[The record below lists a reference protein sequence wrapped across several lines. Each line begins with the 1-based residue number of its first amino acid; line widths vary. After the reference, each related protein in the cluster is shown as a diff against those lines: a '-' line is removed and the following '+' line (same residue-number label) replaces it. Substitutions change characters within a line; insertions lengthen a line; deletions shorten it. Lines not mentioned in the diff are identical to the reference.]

1 MSQKY
6 SEMSK
11 PQRWQWHAEVYAL
24 RRVLLGVPRD
34 VHTSPP
40 DPKGEWYDEGA
51 VARAEAALRER
62 VAEQSQRCQADT
74 AAHNAVRYAE
84 AEEWRKS
91 VQPTDVPGFRRPG
104 FQQPEAAE

>member
-1 MSQKY
+1 MKY
-6 SEMSK
+6 SDMSI
-11 PQRWQWHAEVYAL
+11 PQRWKWHAEVYAL
-24 RRVLLGVPRD
+24 RRVLLGVLRD

-40 DPKGEWYDEGA
+40 DPKGEWYNERD
-51 VARAEAALRER
+51 VAEAEAALRAR

-74 AAHNAVRYAE
+74 AARNATRYAE

>member
-24 RRVLLGVPRD
+24 RRVMLGVPRD
-34 VHTSPP
+34 VHTSPC
-40 DPKGEWYDEGA
+40 DTKGEWFDEDA
-51 VARAEAALRER
+51 VARAEAALRAK

-74 AAHNAVRYAE
+74 AARNAVRYGE
-84 AEEWRKS
+84 AEEFRAS
-91 VQPTDVPGFRRPG
+91 ALPTDVPGFRRPG
-104 FQQPEAAE
+104 CQHREAAE